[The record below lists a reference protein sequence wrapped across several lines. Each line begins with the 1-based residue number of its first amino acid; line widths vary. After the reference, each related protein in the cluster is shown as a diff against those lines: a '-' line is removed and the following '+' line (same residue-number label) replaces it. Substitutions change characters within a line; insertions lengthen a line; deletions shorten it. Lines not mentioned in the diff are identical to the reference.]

1 MIAVYIVAPTPALRA
16 GLRALLDGAELQVV
30 GEGAGVRPIDGV
42 DVVVMADAWPTGL
55 RDLGG
60 EGELAVVVL
69 SDEPRLA
76 ASLRTLALRGWAIV
90 SPEASGEDLRAAV
103 LAAAHGMVAV
113 PRGLAEQLLSPR
125 TVAEEPAESLT
136 PREREVLDLIGQG
149 LPNKLIAA
157 ELRISEHTVKFHI
170 SSIFTKLGAA
180 SRTEAVSLGARQGLI
195 TL

>member
-16 GLRALLDGAELQVV
+16 GLRALLDRQDFQVIGEGAELRRA
-30 GEGAGVRPIDGV
+30 EGV
-42 DVVVMADAWPTGL
+42 DVLLLAAELPPEL
-55 RDLGG
+55 RELSG

-69 SDEPRLA
+69 SDDVRLA
-76 ASLRTLALRGWAIV
+76 ASLRELALRGWALI
-90 SPEASGEDLRAAV
+90 SPEATADELRAAV
-103 LAAAHGMVAV
+103 FATAQGMITV
-113 PRGLAEQLLSPR
+113 PRALADRLLNARTMPEQP
-125 TVAEEPAESLT
+125 VDALT

-157 ELRISEHTVKFHI
+157 ELQISEHTVKFHI